1 MSRVPVPVLQS
12 PPSSPLGLNN
22 EDEAVI
28 CACKNCKRLSNGNSF
43 KLRNADYYGL
53 LRKSFR
59 NAHQHPCWRGI
70 ATALSPILENGK
82 KRWKVIIAV
91 LVVMGLAKIV
101 KIVRT
106 VRIGN
111 RTEHTVVEIENEA
124 ARMERVW
131 GNLDAFKARFPE
143 YARLIDSTICSA
155 RLYRSGGLPSV
166 QAPPPPPPLPV
177 GYHSDDLSF
186 FQAPPPPPPPLPAGY
201 HSDDLSSVQAPPL
214 LPPPQHYASALSQA
228 VPAFLPFPA
237 MPSSVSQDMIPVLCF
252 DSMTGQSYMSGEPF
266 QALRPGTQLQPQ
278 YPQQLI
284 QQQFQQVQ
292 QVQQGQPQFQQQQQ
306 PQDQQQQ
313 QQQTSQDQPMYC
325 I

>member
-28 CACKNCKRLSNGNSF
+28 CACENCKRLSNGNSF

-124 ARMERVW
+124 ARMESVW

-166 QAPPPPPPLPV
+166 QAPPPPQLLPA
-177 GYHSDDLSF
+177 GYRSDDLSF
-186 FQAPPPPPPPLPAGY
+186 F
-201 HSDDLSSVQAPPL
+201 QAPPL
-214 LPPPQHYASALSQA
+214 LPPPQHYASAPSQA